1 MTWSSLIVYVDD
13 EPDNVARIK
22 LACDLARK
30 HHAHL
35 IGVSACAPVTPVVD
49 GGDALGMLGEIIEVQ
64 NEWAHKAL
72 MAAEVRFREICA
84 HRGLSC
90 EWRGALGDP
99 SYWTEHH
106 ARAADA
112 LIVGFN
118 SDANSGWRG
127 VHTVDLVMHTGRP
140 VMVVPNEPAVSPV
153 HSPVL
158 LTWNDSRECRHA
170 ASAALPFLQKAPVV
184 RIVELADARDLDG
197 ARQRITDVGL
207 WLHRHGVRAEL
218 DARAYD
224 GRPTGRQLVD
234 CAREMEAGA
243 IVSGAWGHARMRQ
256 WFFGGVTQSL
266 MAEAS
271 ISLILVH

>member
-35 IGVSACAPVTPVVD
+35 IGLSACAPVTPVVD
-49 GGDALGMLGEIIEVQ
+49 GADALGMIGEIIEVQ
-64 NEWAHKAL
+64 HEWALKAL
-72 MAAEVRFREICA
+72 KAAETRFREICT
-84 HRGLSC
+84 HRGVSC

-99 SYWTEHH
+99 SYWAELH
-106 ARAADA
+106 ARAADV
-112 LIVGFN
+112 LIVGFR
-118 SDANSGWRG
+118 SDANSAWRG
-127 VHTVDLVMHTGRP
+127 VHAIDLVMHTGRP
-140 VMVVPNEPAVSPV
+140 VMILPGEPTVSPV

-158 LTWNDSRECRHA
+158 LAWNDSRECRHA
-170 ASAALPFLQKAPVV
+170 ASAALPFMQKATIV
-184 RIVELADARDLDG
+184 RVVELSNARDLDA
-197 ARQRITDVGL
+197 ARLRVADVGA

-218 DARAYD
+218 DARAQD
-224 GRPTGRQLVD
+224 GHSTGRQLLD

-243 IVSGAWGHARMRQ
+243 IVSGAWGHTRMRQ

-266 MAEAS
+266 MAQDS
-271 ISLILVH
+271 ISLLLAH